1 MNLKLFMTLPNCY
14 KCIYFMEHPNKF
26 EDLAVCLKFKNRY
39 VNDKPIYEHAETC
52 RKDEKKCGIHGKE
65 FKHIDP

>member
-1 MNLKLFMTLPNCY
+1 
-14 KCIYFMEHPNKF
+14 MEHPNKF